1 MKDYLALL
9 DTFSEKWL
17 KSGCVNRVKDF
28 MQFTQLPHSTEKS
41 EFEDADASA
50 ETQMIR
56 QAEAFT
62 RFTQSPIGA
71 EKIDCRQPGGEPV
84 ATAASQDKS
93 FTQFAQ
99 LPSSAKK
106 VNLHAAGGF
115 AKPDAGPVAVTVEA
129 PANDAPVRTEMAV
142 GKAAIQGS
150 VPAHAVEWRPL
161 ADAYYRHHF
170 GCLQCIAAGQNEHL
184 NRCSVGRPLWVAYR
198 TAIHKTQ
205 KGKCDD

>member
-9 DTFSEKWL
+9 DTFSEKGL

-99 LPSSAKK
+99 LPA
-106 VNLHAAGGF
+106 
-115 AKPDAGPVAVTVEA
+115 
-129 PANDAPVRTEMAV
+129 R
-142 GKAAIQGS
+142 
-150 VPAHAVEWRPL
+150 
-161 ADAYYRHHF
+161 
-170 GCLQCIAAGQNEHL
+170 
-184 NRCSVGRPLWVAYR
+184 
-198 TAIHKTQ
+198 
-205 KGKCDD
+205 